1 MELRHTPLSQNN
13 FSAGP
18 CTRQGGVADGSHL
31 LPEMCLTFCAGEQA
45 VASDS
50 LTLQAG
56 SGFGSGLDL
65 EVCQAAGHSLWHAL
79 SQGLRLESGTGFSLG
94 NVLLLRGFQ
103 DSGQVRCFRFFI
115 SPVAL
120 RAPLSLGTEVW

>member
-1 MELRHTPLSQNN
+1 M
-13 FSAGP
+13 
-18 CTRQGGVADGSHL
+18 
-31 LPEMCLTFCAGEQA
+31 
-45 VASDS
+45 ASDS

-65 EVCQAAGHSLWHAL
+65 QACQAAGQSLWRAL
-79 SQGLRLESGTGFSLG
+79 SQGLRVESGTGFSLG
-94 NVLLLRGFQ
+94 NVLLPGGFQ

-120 RAPLSLGTEVW
+120 RAPLSVGTELW

>member
-1 MELRHTPLSQNN
+1 MCVDRCCVLRQCPYGAEAHAFVSEQLQCRS
-13 FSAGP
+13 
-18 CTRQGGVADGSHL
+18 CTRQGEVADGSHL

-65 EVCQAAGHSLWHAL
+65 QVCESSGPVPLACPVPGSEAGVWDRLQLRECSP
-79 SQGLRLESGTGFSLG
+79 SEGISGLRTGE
-94 NVLLLRGFQ
+94 VL
-103 DSGQVRCFRFFI
+103 
-115 SPVAL
+115 
-120 RAPLSLGTEVW
+120 